1 MGRSLKSQIVHACS
15 ASFYGDAKE
24 GIKGG
29 YGVSKH
35 SDKKSGQKA
44 GKIYSYNTYNNRQDV
59 AKSFADFMKENHPE
73 VKRAAD
79 LNEKYAAEFIAK
91 KSNEVNT
98 NTLNYLRSELRGIA
112 ESINH
117 TYKSCNVNLDTP
129 ALTGNSNKNVKTVS
143 MIKED
148 YIKLVNSYGTEFDTG
163 AVGVQVIYASGLRSH
178 EVCKLK
184 GSDIK
189 VSDGKAIVHVESGK
203 GGRSRDIEISD
214 PERVSILE
222 TISNHF
228 GESPVCDIKSSSLEV
243 NISRHLK
250 QIDTNQNYK
259 YNICH
264 SIRKEYAQDSYD
276 QLKNQGKS
284 SSEAWGIVCQ
294 NLGHSADRQALFNT
308 YISKP

>member
-15 ASFYGDAKE
+15 ASFYGDAE
-24 GIKGG
+24 QGIKGG

-35 SDKKSGQKA
+35 IDKRSGQKA

-73 VKRAAD
+73 VRRAAD
-79 LNEKYAAEFIAK
+79 LNERHASEFIAK

-98 NTLNYLRSELRGIA
+98 NTLNYLRSELKGIA

-117 TYKSCNVNLDTP
+117 TYKSCDISLNTP
-129 ALTGNSNKNVKTVS
+129 ILAGNSNKNVKTVS
-143 MIKED
+143 MLKED
-148 YIKLVNSYGTEFDTG
+148 YTKLVNSYNTQFDTG
-163 AVGVQVIYASGLRSH
+163 AVGAQVIYASGLRSH

-184 GSDIK
+184 GTDIK
-189 VSDGKAIVHVESGK
+189 IADGKAVVHVESGK
-203 GGRSRDIEISD
+203 GGRSRDVIVRD

-228 GESPVCDIKSSSLEV
+228 KESQVCDIKSSSLES

-250 QIDTNQNYK
+250 QIDTSQDYK

-276 QLKNQGKS
+276 QLKEEGNS
-284 SSEAWGIVCQ
+284 VSEAWGTVCE

-308 YISKP
+308 YISKA

>member
-15 ASFYGDAKE
+15 ASFYGDAE
-24 GIKGG
+24 QGIKGG

-112 ESINH
+112 EAINH

-184 GSDIK
+184 
-189 VSDGKAIVHVESGK
+189 GKAIVHVESGK

>member
-15 ASFYGDAKE
+15 ASFYGDAE
-24 GIKGG
+24 QGIKGG

-35 SDKKSGQKA
+35 IDKRSGQKA

-73 VKRAAD
+73 VRRASD
-79 LNEKYAAEFIAK
+79 LNERHASEFIAK

-98 NTLNYLRSELRGIA
+98 NTLNYLRSELKGIA

-117 TYKSCNVNLDTP
+117 TYKSCDISLNTP
-129 ALTGNSNKNVKTVS
+129 ILAGNSNKNVKTVS
-143 MIKED
+143 MLKED
-148 YIKLVNSYGTEFDTG
+148 YTKLVNSYNTQFDTG
-163 AVGVQVIYASGLRSH
+163 AVGAQVIYASGLRSH

-184 GSDIK
+184 GTDIK
-189 VSDGKAIVHVESGK
+189 IADGKAVVHVESGK
-203 GGRSRDIEISD
+203 GGRSRDVIVRD

-228 GESPVCDIKSSSLEV
+228 KESRVCDIKSSSLES

-250 QIDTNQNYK
+250 QIDTSQDYK

-276 QLKNQGKS
+276 QLKEEGKS
-284 SSEAWGIVCQ
+284 VSEAWGTVCE

-308 YISKP
+308 YISKS

>member
-15 ASFYGDAKE
+15 ASFYGDAE
-24 GIKGG
+24 QGIKGG

-35 SDKKSGQKA
+35 SDKKTGQKV

-59 AKSFADFMKENHPE
+59 AKEFANFMKENHPE
-73 VKRAAD
+73 IRRAAD
-79 LNEKYAAEFIAK
+79 LNERHATEFIAK

-98 NTLNYLRSELRGIA
+98 NTLNYLRSELKGIA

-129 ALTGNSNKNVKTVS
+129 VLAGNSNKAVKTIS

-148 YIKLVNSYGTEFDTG
+148 YTKLVNSYNTQFDTG
-163 AVGVQVIYASGLRSH
+163 AVGAQVIYSAGLRSH

-184 GSDIK
+184 GTDIK
-189 VSDGKAIVHVESGK
+189 IADGKAIVHVESGK
-203 GGRSRDIEISD
+203 GGRSRDVIVRD

-222 TISNHF
+222 TISNYF
-228 GESPVCDIKSSSLEV
+228 KESQVCDIKSSSLES

-250 QIDTNQNYK
+250 QIDTSQDYK

-276 QLKNQGKS
+276 QLKEEGKS
-284 SSEAWGIVCQ
+284 VSEAWGTVCE

-308 YISKP
+308 YISKA

>member
-1 MGRSLKSQIVHACS
+1 MGRSLKSQIIHACS
-15 ASFYGDAKE
+15 ASFYGDSSQ

-35 SDKKSGQKA
+35 SDKRSGQKA

-59 AKSFADFMKENHPE
+59 AKEFANFMKEHYPKI
-73 VKRAAD
+73 KRAAD
-79 LNEKYAAEFIAK
+79 LNERHATEFIAK

-98 NTLNYLRSELRGIA
+98 NTLNYLRSELKGIA

-129 ALTGNSNKNVKTVS
+129 VLAGNSNKAVKTIS

-148 YIKLVNSYGTEFDTG
+148 YTKLVNSYNTQFDTG
-163 AVGVQVIYASGLRSH
+163 AVGAQVIYSSGLRSH

-184 GSDIK
+184 GTDIK
-189 VSDGKAIVHVESGK
+189 IADGKAVVHVESGK
-203 GGRSRDIEISD
+203 GGRSRDVIVRD

-222 TISNHF
+222 TISNYF
-228 GESPVCDIKSSSLEV
+228 KESQVCDIKSSSLES

-250 QIDTNQNYK
+250 QIDTTQDYK

-276 QLKNQGKS
+276 QLKADGKS
-284 SSEAWGIVCQ
+284 VSEAWGTVCE

-308 YISKP
+308 YISKA